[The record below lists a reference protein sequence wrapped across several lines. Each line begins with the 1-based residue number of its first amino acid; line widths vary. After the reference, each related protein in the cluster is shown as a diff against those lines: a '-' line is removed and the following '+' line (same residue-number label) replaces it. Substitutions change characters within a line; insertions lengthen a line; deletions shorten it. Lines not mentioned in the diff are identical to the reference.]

1 MLKYEKLKVEGG
13 IDVSKVTI
21 QQLQKMKAEKEKI
34 SMITAYDYPTARFV
48 DKAGIEIILVG
59 DSLAMTVMG
68 LDSTVPVTMEEM
80 IHHTK
85 AVVRGVENS
94 MVIGD
99 LPFGSYNQSKEQAIA
114 NATRLMKEG
123 GCDAVKLEGGV
134 EMAEITKAIVNAG
147 IPVMGH
153 IGLTPQTI
161 SKLGGFKVQGK
172 GVQEAEKLLKSAL
185 TLQEA
190 GIFSIVLEC
199 VPEEVG
205 RLITEKLSIPT
216 IGIGGGRY
224 CDGQVLVFHDTLGL
238 FEKFLP
244 KFVKRYRNLGEEI
257 VKALDEYKQEVKEGK
272 FPGPEH
278 VFGGVTE
285 EELKRLY

>member
-1 MLKYEKLKVEGG
+1 M
-13 IDVSKVTI
+13 SKVTI
-21 QQLQKMKAEKEKI
+21 QQLQKMKAEREKI
-34 SMITAYDYPTARFV
+34 SMITAYDYPSARFV

-85 AVVRGVENS
+85 AVVRGVENA

-134 EMAEITKAIVNAG
+134 EMAEITKAIVDAG

-172 GVQEAEKLLKSAL
+172 GAQEAEKLLKGAL
-185 TLQEA
+185 ALQEA

-205 RLITEKLSIPT
+205 RLVTEKLSIPT

-257 VKALDEYKQEVKEGK
+257 VKALEEYKQEVKEEK

>member
-1 MLKYEKLKVEGG
+1 MP
-13 IDVSKVTI
+13 KVTI
-21 QQLQKMKAEKEKI
+21 QQLQKMKAEREKI
-34 SMITAYDYPTARFV
+34 SMITAYDYPSARFV

-80 IHHTK
+80 VHHTK
-85 AVVRGVENS
+85 AVVRGVENA

-134 EMAEITKAIVNAG
+134 EMAEITKAIVDAG

-172 GVQEAEKLLKSAL
+172 GAQEAEKLLKSAL
-185 TLQEA
+185 ALQEA

-257 VKALDEYKQEVKEGK
+257 VKALEEYKQEVKEGK

>member
-1 MLKYEKLKVEGG
+1 MP
-13 IDVSKVTI
+13 KVTI
-21 QQLQKMKAEKEKI
+21 QQLQKMKAEREKI
-34 SMITAYDYPTARFV
+34 SMITAYDYPSARFV

-85 AVVRGVENS
+85 AVVRGVENA

-134 EMAEITKAIVNAG
+134 EMAEITKAIVDAG

-172 GVQEAEKLLKSAL
+172 GAQEAEKLLKGAL
-185 TLQEA
+185 ALQEA

-205 RLITEKLSIPT
+205 RLVTGKLSIPT

-257 VKALDEYKQEVKEGK
+257 VKALEEYKQEVKEGK

>member
-1 MLKYEKLKVEGG
+1 MLKYEKLQVEGG
-13 IDVSKVTI
+13 IDVPKVTI
-21 QQLQKMKAEKEKI
+21 QQLQKMKAEREKI
-34 SMITAYDYPTARFV
+34 SMITAYDYPSARFV
-48 DKAGIEIILVG
+48 DKVGIEIILVG

-85 AVVRGVENS
+85 AVVRGVENA

-134 EMAEITKAIVNAG
+134 EMAEITKAIVDAG

-185 TLQEA
+185 ALQEA

-257 VKALDEYKQEVKEGK
+257 VKALEEYKQEVKEEK

>member
-1 MLKYEKLKVEGG
+1 
-13 IDVSKVTI
+13 VSKVTI
-21 QQLQKMKAEKEKI
+21 QQLQKMKAEREKI
-34 SMITAYDYPTARFV
+34 SMITAYDYPSARFV

-85 AVVRGVENS
+85 AVVRGVENA
-94 MVIGD
+94 MVVGD

-134 EMAEITKAIVNAG
+134 EMAGITKAIVDAG

-172 GVQEAEKLLKSAL
+172 GAQEAEKLLKGAL
-185 TLQEA
+185 ALQEA

-205 RLITEKLSIPT
+205 RLVTEKLSIPT

-257 VKALDEYKQEVKEGK
+257 VKALEEYKQEVKEEK

>member
-1 MLKYEKLKVEGG
+1 MLKYAKLQVEGG
-13 IDVSKVTI
+13 IDVPKVTI
-21 QQLQKMKAEKEKI
+21 QQLQKMKAEREKI
-34 SMITAYDYPTARFV
+34 SMITAYDYPSARFV

-85 AVVRGVENS
+85 AVVRGVENA

-134 EMAEITKAIVNAG
+134 EMAEITKAIVDAG

-172 GVQEAEKLLKSAL
+172 GAQEAEKLLKSAL
-185 TLQEA
+185 ALQEA

-244 KFVKRYRNLGEEI
+244 KFVKPPS
-257 VKALDEYKQEVKEGK
+257 Q
-272 FPGPEH
+272 PGGGDCKSS
-278 VFGGVTE
+278 GGVQAGGQGG
-285 EELKRLY
+285 KVSWA

>member
-1 MLKYEKLKVEGG
+1 M
-13 IDVSKVTI
+13 SKVTI
-21 QQLQKMKAEKEKI
+21 QQLQKMKAEREKI
-34 SMITAYDYPTARFV
+34 SMITAYDYPSARFV

-85 AVVRGVENS
+85 AVVCGVENA

-134 EMAEITKAIVNAG
+134 EMAGITKAIVDAG

-172 GVQEAEKLLKSAL
+172 GAQEAEKLLKGAL
-185 TLQEA
+185 ALQEA

-205 RLITEKLSIPT
+205 RLVTEKLSIPT

-257 VKALDEYKQEVKEGK
+257 VKALEEYKQEVKEEK

>member
-1 MLKYEKLKVEGG
+1 M
-13 IDVSKVTI
+13 SKVTI
-21 QQLQKMKAEKEKI
+21 QQLQKMKAEREKI

-85 AVVRGVENS
+85 AVMRGVENA

-134 EMAEITKAIVNAG
+134 EMAEITKAIVDAG

-172 GVQEAEKLLKSAL
+172 GAQEAEKLLKSAL

-205 RLITEKLSIPT
+205 RLVTEKLSIPT

>member
-1 MLKYEKLKVEGG
+1 
-13 IDVSKVTI
+13 
-21 QQLQKMKAEKEKI
+21 MKAEREKI
-34 SMITAYDYPTARFV
+34 SMITAYDYPSARFV

-85 AVVRGVENS
+85 AVVRGVENA
-94 MVIGD
+94 MVVGD

-134 EMAEITKAIVNAG
+134 EMAGITKAIVDAG

-172 GVQEAEKLLKSAL
+172 GAQEAEKLLKGAL
-185 TLQEA
+185 ALQEA

-205 RLITEKLSIPT
+205 RLVTEKLSIPT

-257 VKALDEYKQEVKEGK
+257 VKALEEYKQEVKEEK